1 MGVCE
6 SDNRRIR
13 KRGNK
18 DLSITSNSSNIEYT
32 DNNTNSTIPE
42 MICINNQK
50 NNNEI
55 IKDNNPNVCE
65 NNNNKDNI
73 INVALKLHNKF
84 RSDCKLNSLNL
95 NLDLCELA
103 QRYAEK
109 CADTESLDHCPF
121 LYNGDILGENVEES
135 NNEEDIAKI
144 CEKWFVEEWHS
155 KSNVNNNY
163 NGEYKNEIKHVS
175 QILNNNIKEV
185 GFGLAKSQ
193 NKKSY
198 FVAYYYPAGIIF

>member
-6 SDNRRIR
+6 SGNRRIR
-13 KRGNK
+13 KKENK
-18 DLSITSNSSNIEYT
+18 DSSITSNGSNIDYT
-32 DNNTNSTIPE
+32 INKSNSTISKQTSF
-42 MICINNQK
+42 NNQK

-55 IKDNNPNVCE
+55 LNDNKPKVFE
-65 NNNNKDNI
+65 NDNKDNI

-84 RSDCKLNSLNL
+84 RNDNKLNSLHL
-95 NLDLCELA
+95 NSELCELA

-109 CADTESLDHCPF
+109 CADTESLDHYPF
-121 LYNGDILGENVEES
+121 LYNGNILGENVEES

-144 CEKWFVEEWHS
+144 CDKWFVEIFHLKS
-155 KSNVNNNY
+155 KSNNNY
-163 NGEYKNEIKHVS
+163 NGEYKNETNHVS

-198 FVAYYYPAGIIF
+198 FVAYYYPTGIIF